1 MAMKLVKKTAEY
13 SIYKRGDERYAVKDA
28 NKKAVNGE
36 EKARILLAEDLIK
49 VTLPAKP
56 VLEEEAAVEAPAEE
70 AALAEAPV
78 EEAAVEEAPVEEEA
92 AVVEEAPAAEEAPA
106 EAAPA
111 EEEEK

>member
-56 VLEEEAAVEAPAEE
+56 AVEEEAAVEAPAEE